1 MTDIDDLAAAMRST
15 HDKIENKC
23 AHTVLAVELVALQIK
38 VDQLT
43 RRVNQLERA
52 EHDRTQTQD
61 ANYGKDQKPR

>member
-38 VDQLT
+38 VDHLT
-43 RRVNQLERA
+43 RRVNQLERD
-52 EHDRTQTQD
+52 EHDRKQTQD
-61 ANYGKDQKPR
+61 AKHERHIEP